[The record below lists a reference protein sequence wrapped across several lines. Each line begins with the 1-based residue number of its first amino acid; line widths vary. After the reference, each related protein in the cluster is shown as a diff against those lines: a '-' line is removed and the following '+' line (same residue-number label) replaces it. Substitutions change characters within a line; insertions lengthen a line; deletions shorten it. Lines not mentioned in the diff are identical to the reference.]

1 MHRLMHQPAAVGCYP
16 TMSVFHRPQVPP
28 VPSLS
33 VQLRMHVGRCRHAWF
48 QATKCL
54 RSPYYP
60 RTRNDVQTEVPLV
73 TIAVQRC
80 RHRLL
85 MPCSKRK
92 GFMGATHLFL
102 CTRASALASPALLES
117 RSRPASR
124 GSHACYPGAPHS
136 GALTDA
142 DPASPGAPRRA
153 RSRARFRVQDHAQR
167 LARAQHGS
175 RGLNNESRRRRPV
188 VFAPR
193 CWSPN
198 RTCVFRSHPALQRTQ
213 LPRGS
218 MSWLAAMTVV
228 GATRDESPIEL

>member
-16 TMSVFHRPQVPP
+16 TMSVFHWPQVPP

-92 GFMGATHLFL
+92 GFMGATHSFL

-136 GALTDA
+136 GAGLM
-142 DPASPGAPRRA
+142 
-153 RSRARFRVQDHAQR
+153 QILHH
-167 LARAQHGS
+167 LAH
-175 RGLNNESRRRRPV
+175 PV
-188 VFAPR
+188 VHAPVHAFVCRNTRSVMRASCTVRVDSTTGHSDDVLSSLLPVAGPRTGRASFDRIRLSSEHSCPGVR
-193 CWSPN
+193 CHGWRP
-198 RTCVFRSHPALQRTQ
+198 
-213 LPRGS
+213 
-218 MSWLAAMTVV
+218 
-228 GATRDESPIEL
+228 